1 MINLKD
7 NNPLDLV
14 TPKLI
19 ELCQNKQTIVI
30 CGYTK
35 TGKVTIAKEL
45 AKQLKRRL
53 LISDDYQMYGIED
66 SLQIMMNDILMCLKN
81 KEQIIVEG
89 ILCFRLLRKGI
100 QTLNFLPDM
109 IIKTE
114 CNEETIK
121 YCYEK
126 DNESHKIDRALSF
139 NKGLNKIW
147 EDYINLLSLNSFVIP
162 PEYLELNTSII

>member
-1 MINLKD
+1 MIN
-7 NNPLDLV
+7 PIDLV
-14 TPKLI
+14 TSDLI
-19 ELCQNKQTIVI
+19 EKCQNKQLIIV

-45 AKQLKRRL
+45 AKKLNRKL
-53 LISDDYQMYGIED
+53 LISDDYQMFGVEE
-66 SLQIMMNDILMCLKN
+66 SLQMLMDDIIICLKN

-100 QTLNFLPDM
+100 ENLSILPDM

-114 CNEETIK
+114 CNEETIR
-121 YCYEK
+121 YFYEK
-126 DNESHKIDRALSF
+126 DGEGSKIDRALSF

-147 EDYINLLSLNSFVIP
+147 QDYINLLSYNPYIIP
-162 PEYLELNTSII
+162 PEYIELNTSIK